1 MSGLG
6 GQTVIFGSFTESG
19 TPDGLGMMT
28 ETSVEVAVSGCLF
41 RTLRAEETSEGITD
55 INTQVWRCTAPA
67 TDVTLAAS
75 STGYLKYGGNIYQ
88 IIGGPQQFADLG
100 GDIDHVVVWAQK
112 QTG

>member
-6 GQTVIFGSFTESG
+6 SQVVIFGSFAESG

-28 ETSVEVAVSGCLF
+28 ETAVEVEVPGCLF
-41 RTLRAEETSEGITD
+41 RTLRAEETPQTEVD
-55 INTQVWRCTAPA
+55 VNTQVWRCTAPA
-67 TDVTLAAS
+67 TTTTLAAD
-75 STGYLKYGGNIYQ
+75 STGYLKYGDDIYQ

-100 GDIDHVVVWAQK
+100 GDIDHVVVLAQK